1 VFLDS
6 KSLATPAKA
15 PLLLPSRGLAEAI
28 AAEWAAQGER
38 LQPAS
43 LPLTQLA
50 NTAVDRVASNPASVL
65 LDLLAYAAADLLCYR
80 AEQPESLVERQQSRW
95 QPLLDWLALR
105 HDAPLLVHAGII
117 ANPQPEAS
125 LAALRRHL
133 SGLSPFALAG
143 LGAATQT
150 AGSLVIALALHEGK
164 IGADEAFELSELDAT
179 FQIERWGEDPEAT
192 ARRQRLR
199 QDLREIQRFMQLLA
213 A

>member
-1 VFLDS
+1 MFLDN

-15 PLLLPSRGLAEAI
+15 PLSLPYRGLAEAI
-28 AAEWAAQGER
+28 AGEWAAQGQK
-38 LQPAS
+38 LDPAA

-50 NTAVDRVASNPASVL
+50 NTAVDRVAGNPAAVL
-65 LDLLAYAAADLLCYR
+65 LDLLSYGATDLLCYR
-80 AEQPESLVERQQSRW
+80 AEQPDSLVERQQSLW

-105 HDAPLLVHAGII
+105 HDAPLVTHAGIM
-117 ANPQPEAS
+117 AKPQPEAS

-133 SGLSPFALAG
+133 SGLSPFALAA
-143 LGAATQT
+143 LAAATQT
-150 AGSLVIALALHEGK
+150 GGSLVIALALHEGK
-164 IGADEAFELSELDAT
+164 IGADEAFELTELDAT
-179 FQIERWGEDPEAT
+179 FQIERWGEDAEAT